1 MKRFRHTLSAFRK
14 GHYQR
19 DKGEENEEE
28 NDAEE
33 NEELVVT
40 KEKGHGDD
48 DDDDDFEIIESAS
61 PIPNVSAS
69 ASASGNASTNT
80 APPTSP
86 AAPIGPRKTI
96 GELVLLDP
104 LYKEVLSQ
112 HHTAI
117 ADLHNAAALH
127 DTQQQRPGCAQQQQ
141 QQGQE
146 MFFVASLLKAR
157 KKYGRVGREYLVR
170 WEGYGPD
177 EDSWEPRANIN
188 NPDLVDAYDAAEGR
202 ARGAMQLAKTP
213 TAGGH
218 DGNVLYIDE
227 ANEEE
232 KEEDEES
239 DENADDEAILV
250 SEKHHLNI
258 TSARFLVHPR
268 AQAWC
273 HTAISSIQLTSSQSW
288 RLSVLPSP
296 PHFTIPLMLTC
307 VRFR

>member
-1 MKRFRHTLSAFRK
+1 
-14 GHYQR
+14 
-19 DKGEENEEE
+19 
-28 NDAEE
+28 
-33 NEELVVT
+33 
-40 KEKGHGDD
+40 
-48 DDDDDFEIIESAS
+48 
-61 PIPNVSAS
+61 
-69 ASASGNASTNT
+69 
-80 APPTSP
+80 
-86 AAPIGPRKTI
+86 
-96 GELVLLDP
+96 
-104 LYKEVLSQ
+104 
-112 HHTAI
+112 
-117 ADLHNAAALH
+117 
-127 DTQQQRPGCAQQQQ
+127 
-141 QQGQE
+141 

-170 WEGYGPD
+170 SEGYGPD

-273 HTAISSIQLTSSQSW
+273 HTP
-288 RLSVLPSP
+288 SVVSN
-296 PHFTIPLMLTC
+296 
-307 VRFR
+307 